1 MPPLTQSAMSNRLLR
16 RLSATDFALLDG
28 SLEPVACPQAKLLAE
43 RGVPFPY
50 IYFLERGIASVVVCS
65 PEGQVTE
72 GGLIGR
78 EGFVAP
84 AIALGSD
91 RVTTN
96 IGMQVPGHGYQ
107 MERAAFVSAMHQS
120 MTLRDTLLRFVQA
133 MIVQTTYTALA
144 NAVHQV
150 DERLTRWL
158 LMCHDRS
165 DGDDIALTH
174 EFMSIMLSVRRP
186 SVTNALHVLEG
197 NGFIANDR
205 GNITIRNRGAMED
218 FAGDTYGAPEA
229 EYRRLLGPL

>member
-1 MPPLTQSAMSNRLLR
+1 MSNRLLQ
-16 RLSATDFALLDG
+16 RLSATDFALLGG

-43 RGVPFPY
+43 RDVPFPY
-50 IYFLERGIASVVVCS
+50 VYFLEHGIASVVVSS

-84 AIALGSD
+84 AVALGLD

-96 IGMQVPGHGYQ
+96 IGMQVPGSGHQ
-107 MERAAFVSAMHQS
+107 IERLAFVSAMQQS
-120 MTLRDTLLRFVQA
+120 VTLRNTLLLFVQA

-165 DGDDIALTH
+165 ESDDIALTH

-197 NGFIANDR
+197 NGFITNDR
-205 GNITIRNRGAMED
+205 GSITIRNRGAMED
-218 FAGDTYGAPEA
+218 FAGDTYGVPEA